1 MGKKYDNY
9 VEFCLLR
16 KNDINYLFIKLGD
29 KLNKI
34 IEENEKLVKF
44 SFN

>member
-9 VEFCLLR
+9 VEFCLR
-16 KNDINYLFIKLGD
+16 KNVINHLFIKLGD

>member
-34 IEENEKLVKF
+34 MKKMKN
-44 SFN
+44 

>member
-1 MGKKYDNY
+1 MEKKYVNY
-9 VEFCLLR
+9 VEFCH
-16 KNDINYLFIKLGD
+16 INYLFIKLGD